1 MADYYYEVT
10 SLPVDETLFYRRA
23 DSIQRLRFLLR
34 YAHLAPS
41 TYNSQPWK
49 FRIYLNQIWVYADP
63 SRWLKIADADKRELY
78 LSIGCAIENL
88 QIAADHYSFKSQI
101 RYFPDPLQPDLVAIF
116 EFQGR
121 ESDTQITDAAM
132 MQAIS
137 SRRICRG
144 RYQREPLQASHWALI
159 ESCNSDGVAL
169 VSTRQMPVLRDKI
182 AELTPL
188 AYQVLYSDRAYLEE
202 RKLSLKYRQANL
214 RGFQA
219 MLRRWM
225 PVGLFGRQGA
235 RLGRTDHDLIKN
247 APGLIVLGTQQDTPE
262 MQVKAGRVFQR
273 IALIATTLHIGVQVH
288 SQILELPELRS
299 ELREHMRR
307 QIHPTMLLRIGYCR
321 RKNRATPRRPLA
333 DVLI

>member
-1 MADYYYEVT
+1 MADYHYEVT

-49 FRIYLNQIWVYADP
+49 FRIVMNQIWVYADP
-63 SRWLKIADADKRELY
+63 ERWLKIADADKRELY

-88 QIAADHYSFKSQI
+88 QIAADHYNFKSQI
-101 RYFPDPLQPDLVAIF
+101 KYFPDRLQPDLVAIF
-116 EFQGR
+116 EFQGH
-121 ESDTQITDAAM
+121 ESDTQIADAAM

-159 ESCNSDGVAL
+159 ESCSSDGVSL
-169 VSTRQMPVLRDKI
+169 VSTRQMPALRDKI
-182 AELTPL
+182 AELIPL

-202 RKLSLKYRQANL
+202 RKLSFKYRQANMHGIRAAL
-214 RGFQA
+214 RK
-219 MLRRWM
+219 WM
-225 PVGLFGRQGA
+225 PIGVSGRQGPK
-235 RLGRTDHDLIKN
+235 LGRKDHELIKN
-247 APGLIVLGTQQDTPE
+247 APGLIMLGSQQDTPE

-273 IALIATTLHIGVQVH
+273 IALIATTLRIGVQVH

-299 ELREHMRR
+299 ELRDFIRK
-307 QIHPTMLLRIGYCR
+307 QIHPTMLIRIGYCQ
-321 RKNRATPRRPLA
+321 RKHRATPRRPLA